1 MTRSRAVYKHHV
13 GRDEN
18 PTSVIEA
25 AAEPDANR
33 APVASGDTGRDK
45 AGRYLPGNSIVRAR
59 FDLDAVLRKAVGPWQ
74 MATDLLDLCHN
85 REYAPETRLKAIQYT
100 MDRISGRPRQAI
112 TVSADDSAGV
122 IAMRQLYAAIS
133 GTTYEPPAEVDATYE
148 VLPAAAPDASSEPHI

>member
-13 GRDEN
+13 ATDDN
-18 PTSVIEA
+18 PPLKV
-25 AAEPDANR
+25 EP
-33 APVASGDTGRDK
+33 PTEPPPPASGNGDRDSNGRF
-45 AGRYLPGNSIVRAR
+45 LPGTTINRPR
-59 FDLDAVLRKAVGPWQ
+59 FDLDAVLKRAVGPWQ

-133 GTTYEPPAEVDATYE
+133 GTAYEPPATDAEYE
-148 VLPAAAPDASSEPHI
+148 VLPAPDASSEPHI